1 MTNFLCSV
9 VTSVTSVRVL
19 ALILSAGFFP
29 IATADQVNRSDIGI
43 SNMSP
48 SAVNAEAMGFD
59 GWGLNEEETERY
71 ELIMKGPRGN
81 WTPDLSP
88 LQVLGINAETVQERQ
103 YYARRLAVIEHDR
116 LVRERAFEAAYLQA
130 YAKLYPNDSLY
141 MTTPPI
147 ARKKRE
153 KDSRKQLKVT
163 LPCGTDSVCFK
174 RIAPT
179 LANATSVPVDL
190 YFYGIE
196 SVDDIQTWA
205 REIGIDPEWVRNK
218 LITLNVG
225 EVLSTQRHPDGE

>member
-1 MTNFLCSV
+1 MTNILCSV
-9 VTSVTSVRVL
+9 VTYVTSVRAL
-19 ALILSAGFFP
+19 ALFLSAGFFS

-103 YYARRLAVIEHDR
+103 FYARRLAIIEHDR
-116 LVRERAFEAAYLQA
+116 LVRERAFEATYLQEF
-130 YAKLYPNDSLY
+130 AKLYPNDSLY

-147 ARKKRE
+147 ARKKKE
-153 KDSRKQLKVT
+153 KDRRKQLKVT
-163 LPCGTDSVCFK
+163 LPCGTSSVCFK

-179 LANATSVPVDL
+179 LADATSVPVDL

-196 SVDDIQTWA
+196 SVEDIQTWA
-205 REIGIDPEWVRNK
+205 RDIGIDPEWVRQK

-225 EVLSTQRHPDGE
+225 EVLSTQSNEAGE